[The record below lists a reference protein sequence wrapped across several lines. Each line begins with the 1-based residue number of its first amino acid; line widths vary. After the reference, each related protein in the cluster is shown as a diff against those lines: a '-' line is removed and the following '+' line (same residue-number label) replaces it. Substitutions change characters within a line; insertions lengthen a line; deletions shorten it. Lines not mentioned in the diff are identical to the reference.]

1 MTNVGDEEPG
11 TAGGSFGKG
20 RIEALADGIFGV
32 AMTLLVLD
40 VKLEAGSKFASDG
53 ALLLRLL
60 SLEHTFVLYFISFIV
75 LGMFWVGHHAHFH
88 FIRYVDHRILWINLI
103 FLFGITAVPFAT
115 DLLGDF
121 HELHLPYA
129 IYGMTI
135 LALEG
140 LLILQMLYLRR
151 HPELAEPELTGQI
164 ARHVIVRTV
173 LFATVPL
180 LSLVLAFYNSRWAIY
195 SYFLLVVVHFL
206 PGRIDMYTRAPRPGE
221 RMAHSPPP

>member
-1 MTNVGDEEPG
+1 MTGGGEEQTA
-11 TAGGSFGKG
+11 TAGGSFGKN

-40 VKLEAGSKFASDG
+40 VKLDAGSRFATDG
-53 ALLLRLL
+53 ELLLRLL

-88 FIRYVDHRILWINLI
+88 FIRYVDHRILWLNLI

-115 DLLGDF
+115 DLLGNF
-121 HELHLPYA
+121 HELRLPYA

-135 LALEG
+135 IALDG
-140 LLILQMLYLRR
+140 LLILQILYLRR
-151 HPELAEPELTGQI
+151 RPELAEPELTAGI
-164 ARHVIVRTV
+164 ARHVIVRTA
-173 LFATVPL
+173 LFAAVPL

-206 PGRIDMYTRAPRPGE
+206 PGRIDMYTRARRPGD
-221 RMAHSPPP
+221 RKPLTPPS